1 MNTVM
6 TSNFNFRALSDLAV
20 VCLLRLRYACGYS
33 GLVGLLLLL
42 LALGYGFASLSLQD
56 QITENKLLLQKLQ
69 LSPPPVAEETVP
81 VLTESQQVTNFYQ
94 QFPSQD
100 KLSSILQD
108 VHRIADQSGVQ
119 LTLGDY
125 KWLKDADPSLVRY
138 EIVFPVEAQYQP
150 LRQFIQQV
158 GLAYPTLGLSEV
170 NIKRESAKLGGA
182 QVKLS
187 YVLMMAKDQAW
198 R

>member
-1 MNTVM
+1 MNALM
-6 TSNFNFRALSDLAV
+6 TNNFNARALFDLAILS
-20 VCLLRLRYACGYS
+20 LLRLRYVCGYS
-33 GLVGLLLLL
+33 GLTGLLLLL
-42 LALGYGFASLSLQD
+42 VALGYGFASLSLQD
-56 QITENKLLLQKLQ
+56 QIAENKLLLQKLQ
-69 LSPPPVAEETVP
+69 LLPPQVQEEVAP
-81 VLTESQQVTNFYQ
+81 VLTESQQVTRFYQ
-94 QFPSQD
+94 QFPAQET
-100 KLSSILQD
+100 LSAILQD

-158 GLAYPTLGLSEV
+158 GMAYPTLGLSEV

-187 YVLMMAKDQAW
+187 YVLIMAKDQSW

>member
-1 MNTVM
+1 MNALM
-6 TSNFNFRALSDLAV
+6 TNNFNARALFDLAILS
-20 VCLLRLRYACGYS
+20 LLRLRYVCGYS
-33 GLVGLLLLL
+33 GLTGLLLLL
-42 LALGYGFASLSLQD
+42 VALGYGFASLSLQD
-56 QITENKLLLQKLQ
+56 QIAENKLLLQKLQ
-69 LSPPPVAEETVP
+69 LLPPQEQEEVAP
-81 VLTESQQVTNFYQ
+81 VLTESQQVTRFYQ
-94 QFPSQD
+94 QFPAQET
-100 KLSSILQD
+100 LSAILQD

-138 EIVFPVEAQYQP
+138 EIVFPVEAQYQS

-158 GLAYPTLGLSEV
+158 GMAYPTLGLSEV

-187 YVLMMAKDQAW
+187 YVLIMAKDQSW